1 MPRPCR
7 RVDPQAG
14 TVNDSYTTEEF
25 GRITELLAGGSEA
38 GTALRWRHL
47 LQVSLTQLFVTVMHF
62 GVGRGDDARGMRIS
76 WIGKP
81 REVDV
86 LSTKEVVK
94 AYMLPITLYTGK
106 TQVDRLGMLG
116 CYWRSPACGLLV
128 RTEVKGIRSPLY
140 AVARPFSSR

>member
-38 GTALRWRHL
+38 GTA
-47 LQVSLTQLFVTVMHF
+47 LFVTVMHF